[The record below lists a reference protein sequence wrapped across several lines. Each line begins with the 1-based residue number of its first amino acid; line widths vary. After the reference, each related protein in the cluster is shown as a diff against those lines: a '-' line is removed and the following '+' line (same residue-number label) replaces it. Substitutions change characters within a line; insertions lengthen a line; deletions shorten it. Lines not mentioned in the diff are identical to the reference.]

1 MSRADPRCGG
11 IWWRRR
17 WRVQK
22 GSPSMKNADPRADAA
37 PESVTTLESAANGR
51 RDRFSTINTRWRE
64 CAGCHAQSAR
74 VSGSDGATAQA
85 ACVPWVS
92 GDTDGCTH
100 HDVGTGGRRGRSF
113 DHREAAARIEPVDVR
128 TCMRMPVRLYAK
140 EYRFETSG
148 EMWHGESCGYRRMS
162 S

>member
-1 MSRADPRCGG
+1 MQAATHSLRECRGAMARPRRQLAYRGYPVTPMVAHIMMLARAVGAADRSTTEK
-11 IWWRRR
+11 RRR
-17 WRVQK
+17 ER
-22 GSPSMKNADPRADAA
+22 
-37 PESVTTLESAANGR
+37 
-51 RDRFSTINTRWRE
+51 
-64 CAGCHAQSAR
+64 AGCHAQSAR

-113 DHREAAARIEPVDVR
+113 DHREAAARIEPMDVR